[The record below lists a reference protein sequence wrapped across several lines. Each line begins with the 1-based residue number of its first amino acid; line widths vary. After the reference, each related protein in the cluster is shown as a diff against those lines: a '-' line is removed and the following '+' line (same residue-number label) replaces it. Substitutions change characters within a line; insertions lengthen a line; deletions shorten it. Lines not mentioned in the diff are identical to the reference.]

1 MAITPEMPASTLIE
15 LLQILD
21 GEAIDVWLDGGW
33 GVDALL
39 GHQSRKHRDVDVI
52 MREADIP
59 KALQILGRRSLSF
72 KEGSLPNSFVL
83 ADGAGLEVD
92 VHAVVLDQG
101 GNGIYRMQSGE
112 IWTYPVEGFSG
123 SGTVEGV
130 PVRCLSPAIQ
140 VLCHAHGYEPIEKD
154 FRDMELLEK
163 RFDVDLPRHL
173 KRRPQSSEGVA
184 SASRR
189 D

>member
-101 GNGIYRMQSGE
+101 GNGIYRMQNGE

-154 FRDMELLEK
+154 FRDMGLLEK

-184 SASRR
+184 SASRK